1 MYDFREGLLLDQSI
15 YKDNTCDWKAAFL
28 YILSM
33 LVCYAWGLG
42 WWYLFYYLYGTY
54 EKIVFWIWIAIF
66 IIHFIIMIT
75 IGVSNLQSGKR
86 RKEQRRKEEQ
96 EKLEQE
102 KRIQNSRKRKID
114 SEQPLKVNN
123 DANSGRVNTEM
134 QALK

>member
-66 IIHFIIMIT
+66 IIHYSFHHYYYNR
-75 IGVSNLQSGKR
+75 SAQPSKW
-86 RKEQRRKEEQ
+86 
-96 EKLEQE
+96 EKKKGAKE
-102 KRIQNSRKRKID
+102 KRGARKVRTRK
-114 SEQPLKVNN
+114 
-123 DANSGRVNTEM
+123 ANSKFKKKKNR
-134 QALK
+134 

>member
-1 MYDFREGLLLDQSI
+1 MVVFILLFVWYIRKNCLLDLDCQYS
-15 YKDNTCDWKAAFL
+15 L
-28 YILSM
+28 
-33 LVCYAWGLG
+33 
-42 WWYLFYYLYGTY
+42 
-54 EKIVFWIWIAIF
+54 F
-66 IIHFIIMIT
+66 IIHFIIIIT

>member
-66 IIHFIIMIT
+66 IIHFIIIIT
-75 IGVSNLQSGKR
+75 IGVSNLQSG
-86 RKEQRRKEEQ
+86 
-96 EKLEQE
+96 
-102 KRIQNSRKRKID
+102 IQNSRKRKID

-123 DANSGRVNTEM
+123 DANSGRVNTEI

>member
-1 MYDFREGLLLDQSI
+1 M
-15 YKDNTCDWKAAFL
+15 
-28 YILSM
+28 
-33 LVCYAWGLG
+33 
-42 WWYLFYYLYGTY
+42 
-54 EKIVFWIWIAIF
+54 
-66 IIHFIIMIT
+66 
-75 IGVSNLQSGKR
+75 SNLQSGKR

>member
-15 YKDNTCDWKAAFL
+15 YKDNTYDWKVAFL

-33 LVCYAWGLG
+33 LVCYALGLG

-66 IIHFIIMIT
+66 IIRFIIIIT
-75 IGVSNLQSGKR
+75 IRVSNLQSGKR

-96 EKLEQE
+96 ETLEQE

-134 QALK
+134 KALK

>member
-54 EKIVFWIWIAIF
+54 EKIVFWIWIGN
-66 IIHFIIMIT
+66 IHYSFHHYYY
-75 IGVSNLQSGKR
+75 NR
-86 RKEQRRKEEQ
+86 
-96 EKLEQE
+96 
-102 KRIQNSRKRKID
+102 
-114 SEQPLKVNN
+114 SEQPSKWEKKKGAKEKRGARKVRTRK
-123 DANSGRVNTEM
+123 ANSKFKKKKNR
-134 QALK
+134 